1 MHVDVRAKWSYI
13 YASVDSVGPVYEAVG
28 DPAPSVKQLILQA
41 DDLEPAPMAV
51 EAKQADSGAD
61 TGT

>member
-1 MHVDVRAKWSYI
+1 MLQSILLVQSMN
-13 YASVDSVGPVYEAVG
+13 EAVG